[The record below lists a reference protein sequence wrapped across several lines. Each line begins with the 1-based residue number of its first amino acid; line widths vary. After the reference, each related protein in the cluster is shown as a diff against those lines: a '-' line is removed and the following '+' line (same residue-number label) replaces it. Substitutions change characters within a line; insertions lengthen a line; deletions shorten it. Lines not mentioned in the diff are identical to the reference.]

1 MSRRTRAALRGQ
13 SIVETALV
21 TPLLLLV
28 VLAFAGAA
36 FVLDATVELRSA
48 TSLATAS
55 AFSAPE
61 GATRQALA
69 TIVDTCTRS
78 FHDPFAHE
86 GSLTIS
92 CPASEGNQYLY
103 AGTHQPGGIVSCHGR
118 VTVSFDRSLIGLVWR
133 WPVHLSQDAQLPVPP
148 FRQCAPGVTC

>member
-1 MSRRTRAALRGQ
+1 MTCHGRTGERGQ

-21 TPLLLLV
+21 MPLLLLL

-48 TSLATAS
+48 TSLATAAS
-55 AFSAPE
+55 FSAPA

-69 TIVDTCTRS
+69 NVTDTFTRS
-78 FHDPFAHE
+78 FHDPFVRL
-86 GSLTIS
+86 GSLSMS
-92 CPASEGNQYLY
+92 CPPSEGNQYLY
-103 AGTHQPGGIVSCHGR
+103 AGTHQPGTVVSCHGR
-118 VTVSFDRSLIGLVWR
+118 ATLSFDRSLIGLVWR

-148 FRQCAPGVTC
+148 FRQCAQGVTC